1 MWVEI
6 NGTSSTTINGL
17 VITSIPPITMPPR
30 KTNQILIDGRDGD
43 IIEDLGAAAYDK
55 TFTILL
61 HNSYDPDAVIAF
73 FAASGNVV
81 FSNEPTKVYRYTQ
94 IMNTDIAKGNYNS
107 IKVATITMHVQP
119 YKLAYPAESTSWTT
133 SSKTISNTG
142 NATSAPRLRI
152 NGSGTVTVK
161 IDGNNAFVVT
171 MPSAGWVVIDS
182 EKLDAYTDNNVLA
195 NRNITGAYE
204 QLRLTPGSH
213 TIARSGGTVSSMVLE
228 NYSRWI

>member
-1 MWVEI
+1 MYVII
-6 NGTSSTTINGL
+6 NGVSSDTLNGVQVL
-17 VITSIPPITMPPR
+17 SLPPITKPR
-30 KTNQILIDGRDGD
+30 MRTSIATIDGRAGD
-43 IIEDLGAAAYDK
+43 IVTRLGYEAYNKKMD
-55 TFTILL
+55 ILL
-61 HNSYDPDAVIAF
+61 HDTYDLDAVVSYF
-73 FAASGNVV
+73 NSSGTIV
-81 FSNEPTKVYRYTQ
+81 FSNEPNRAYTFET
-94 IMNTDIAKGNYNS
+94 IDAIDFTRAVKF
-107 IKVATITMHVQP
+107 KRATITMHVQP

-152 NGSGTVTVK
+152 NGSGTVTIK